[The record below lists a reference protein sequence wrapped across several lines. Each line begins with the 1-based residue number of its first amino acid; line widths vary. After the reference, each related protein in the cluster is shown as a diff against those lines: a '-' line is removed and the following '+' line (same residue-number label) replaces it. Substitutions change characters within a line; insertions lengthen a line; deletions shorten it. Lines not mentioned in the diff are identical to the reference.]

1 MSSKKSYMDVDN
13 ILSEGIYQKIVDKIA
28 DKITKSNMKK
38 SKEVKKIIDDL
49 NDDIKFS
56 NYSKIIDDL
65 NSDIKKGWEEF
76 NKIAKEADPNYKPY
90 KPKKYKLSDL
100 VK

>member
-1 MSSKKSYMDVDN
+1 MDVDN

-49 NDDIKFS
+49 N
-56 NYSKIIDDL
+56 N
-65 NSDIKKGWEEF
+65 DIKKGWEEF
-76 NKIAKEADPNYKPY
+76 NKIAKEADPNYNPY

>member
-49 NDDIKFS
+49 N
-56 NYSKIIDDL
+56 N
-65 NSDIKKGWEEF
+65 DIKKGWEEF

>member
-1 MSSKKSYMDVDN
+1 MDVDN

-49 NDDIKFS
+49 N
-56 NYSKIIDDL
+56 N
-65 NSDIKKGWEEF
+65 DIKKGWEEF

>member
-1 MSSKKSYMDVDN
+1 MDVDN
-13 ILSEGIYQKIVDKIA
+13 ILSDGIYKKIVDKIA

-49 NDDIKFS
+49 N
-56 NYSKIIDDL
+56 N
-65 NSDIKKGWEEF
+65 DIKKGWEEF

>member
-1 MSSKKSYMDVDN
+1 MPRKKSYMDVDN

-49 NDDIKFS
+49 N
-56 NYSKIIDDL
+56 N
-65 NSDIKKGWEEF
+65 DIKKGWDEF

-90 KPKKYKLSDL
+90 KPKSNYKLSDL

>member
-1 MSSKKSYMDVDN
+1 MDVDN

-49 NDDIKFS
+49 N
-56 NYSKIIDDL
+56 N
-65 NSDIKKGWEEF
+65 DIKKGWEEF

-90 KPKKYKLSDL
+90 KPKTYKLSDL

>member
-49 NDDIKFS
+49 N
-56 NYSKIIDDL
+56 N
-65 NSDIKKGWEEF
+65 DIKKGWEEF

-90 KPKKYKLSDL
+90 KPKKYKLSDM

>member
-1 MSSKKSYMDVDN
+1 MSNKKSYMNVDN

-49 NDDIKFS
+49 N
-56 NYSKIIDDL
+56 N
-65 NSDIKKGWEEF
+65 DIKKGWEEF
-76 NKIAKEADPNYKPY
+76 NKIAKEVDPNYKPY

>member
-1 MSSKKSYMDVDN
+1 MSNKKSYMNVDN
-13 ILSEGIYQKIVDKIA
+13 ILSENVYKKIVDKLA
-28 DKITKSNMKK
+28 DKITKSKIKN

-49 NDDIKFS
+49 N
-56 NYSKIIDDL
+56 N
-65 NSDIKKGWEEF
+65 DIKKGWDEF
-76 NKIAKEADPNYKPY
+76 NKIAKESDPNYKPY

>member
-1 MSSKKSYMDVDN
+1 M
-13 ILSEGIYQKIVDKIA
+13 IYY
-28 DKITKSNMKK
+28 ITWVRRT

-49 NDDIKFS
+49 ND
-56 NYSKIIDDL
+56 
-65 NSDIKKGWEEF
+65 DIKKGWEEF

-90 KPKKYKLSDL
+90 KPKTYKLSDL

>member
-1 MSSKKSYMDVDN
+1 MNVDN
-13 ILSEGIYQKIVDKIA
+13 ILSENVYKKIVDKLA
-28 DKITKSNMKK
+28 VKITKSKMKN

-49 NDDIKFS
+49 N
-56 NYSKIIDDL
+56 N
-65 NSDIKKGWEEF
+65 DIKKGWDEF
-76 NKIAKEADPNYKPY
+76 NKIAKESDPNYKPY

>member
-1 MSSKKSYMDVDN
+1 VSNKKSYMNVDN
-13 ILSEGIYQKIVDKIA
+13 ILSENVYKKIVDKLA
-28 DKITKSNMKK
+28 DKITKSKMKN

-49 NDDIKFS
+49 N
-56 NYSKIIDDL
+56 N
-65 NSDIKKGWEEF
+65 DIKKGWDEF
-76 NKIAKEADPNYKPY
+76 NKIAKESDPNYKPY

>member
-1 MSSKKSYMDVDN
+1 MSNKKSYMDVDN

-49 NDDIKFS
+49 N
-56 NYSKIIDDL
+56 N
-65 NSDIKKGWEEF
+65 DIKKGWEEF

>member
-1 MSSKKSYMDVDN
+1 ML
-13 ILSEGIYQKIVDKIA
+13 IIFYQRVFIKKIVDKIA

-49 NDDIKFS
+49 ND
-56 NYSKIIDDL
+56 
-65 NSDIKKGWEEF
+65 DIKKGWEEF

>member
-1 MSSKKSYMDVDN
+1 MSNKKSYMNVDN
-13 ILSEGIYQKIVDKIA
+13 ILSENVYKKIVDKLT
-28 DKITKSNMKK
+28 DKITKSKMKN

-49 NDDIKFS
+49 N
-56 NYSKIIDDL
+56 N
-65 NSDIKKGWEEF
+65 DIKKGWDEF
-76 NKIAKEADPNYKPY
+76 NKIAKESDPNYKPY

>member
-49 NDDIKFS
+49 N
-56 NYSKIIDDL
+56 N
-65 NSDIKKGWEEF
+65 DIKKGWEEF

-90 KPKKYKLSDL
+90 KPKKYKLSAL

>member
-1 MSSKKSYMDVDN
+1 MSNKKSYMNVDN
-13 ILSEGIYQKIVDKIA
+13 ILSENVYKKIVDKLA
-28 DKITKSNMKK
+28 DKITKSKMKN

-49 NDDIKFS
+49 N
-56 NYSKIIDDL
+56 N
-65 NSDIKKGWEEF
+65 DIKKGWDEF
-76 NKIAKEADPNYKPY
+76 NKIAKESDPNYKPY

>member
-1 MSSKKSYMDVDN
+1 MNVDN
-13 ILSEGIYQKIVDKIA
+13 ILSENVYKKIVDKLA
-28 DKITKSNMKK
+28 DKITKSKMKN

-49 NDDIKFS
+49 N
-56 NYSKIIDDL
+56 N
-65 NSDIKKGWEEF
+65 DIKKGWDEF
-76 NKIAKEADPNYKPY
+76 NKIAKESDPNYKPY

>member
-1 MSSKKSYMDVDN
+1 
-13 ILSEGIYQKIVDKIA
+13 
-28 DKITKSNMKK
+28 MKK

-49 NDDIKFS
+49 ND
-56 NYSKIIDDL
+56 
-65 NSDIKKGWEEF
+65 DIKKGWEEF

-90 KPKKYKLSDL
+90 KPKKYKFSDL

>member
-1 MSSKKSYMDVDN
+1 MSNKKSYMDVDN

-49 NDDIKFS
+49 NDDIK
-56 NYSKIIDDL
+56 
-65 NSDIKKGWEEF
+65 KGWEEF